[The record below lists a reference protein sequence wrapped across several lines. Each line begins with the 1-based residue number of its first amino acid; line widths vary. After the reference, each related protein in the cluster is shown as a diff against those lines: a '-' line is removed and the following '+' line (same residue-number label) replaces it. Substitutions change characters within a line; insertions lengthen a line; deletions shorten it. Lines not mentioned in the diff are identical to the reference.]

1 MTVSSSQFFAAVSSK
16 RYDELIQMYGHA
28 AIEALQNYQNVQM
41 RWNSRERNHIPRI
54 SRGTG
59 VDDDTSLF
67 FWKAV
72 MSTQTCFAYH
82 VYFSFALDSKQK
94 KNSTNR
100 SPIPSLR
107 DIHLLELATR
117 TAVLCMLLQEG
128 YIGVVA
134 PKVSP
139 LVEIYY
145 ESFLP
150 FYFIPSKVK
159 KHRKPNRHLHRHHN
173 NGTLDR

>member
-16 RYDELIQMYGHA
+16 RYDELIQIYGHA

-59 VDDDTSLF
+59 VHDDTFLF
-67 FWKAV
+67 YWKAV
-72 MSTQTCFAYH
+72 MTTYTYFVYYL
-82 VYFSFALDSKQK
+82 YFSFTLDSKQK

-100 SPIPSLR
+100 TPIFLR
-107 DIHLLELATR
+107 RHIHLLELATR
-117 TAVLCMLLQEG
+117 TAVLYMHSQEG

-139 LVEIYY
+139 LVEIYCD
-145 ESFLP
+145 SLLP

-159 KHRKPNRHLHRHHN
+159 KNRMRQ
-173 NGTLDR
+173 